1 MLLLKPI
8 KIYGTWDEGIV
19 IDYHMLKSKFLG
31 YDENGKEKFENVRTE
46 IGELLYRYKYK
57 KDKKCLSDIM
67 KIVTD
72 ILDNWK
78 IKEQFDVVIPI
89 PPTNKN
95 RVYQPVYE
103 NAKQVSNYLKKE
115 CKIDVLYKKNKLQAK
130 DGKDISNS
138 IKQIR
143 KIEKPSNVL
152 IIDDLYGTG
161 ATLNEACKALRK
173 DDNVKKIY
181 SMVLTKTK
189 GE

>member
-67 KIVTD
+67 KIV
-72 ILDNWK
+72 
-78 IKEQFDVVIPI
+78 IPI

-103 NAKQVSNYLKKE
+103 IAKQVSNYLKKE

-181 SMVLTKTK
+181 CMVLTKTK

>member
-89 PPTNKN
+89 PTTNKN

-103 NAKQVSNYLKKE
+103 IAKQVSNYLKKE
-115 CKIDVLYKKNKLQAK
+115 CKIDVLYKKNRLQAK

-181 SMVLTKTK
+181 CMVLTKTK

>member
-46 IGELLYRYKYK
+46 IGVLLYWYKYI

-89 PPTNKN
+89 PPTN
-95 RVYQPVYE
+95 
-103 NAKQVSNYLKKE
+103 
-115 CKIDVLYKKNKLQAK
+115 
-130 DGKDISNS
+130 
-138 IKQIR
+138 
-143 KIEKPSNVL
+143 
-152 IIDDLYGTG
+152 
-161 ATLNEACKALRK
+161 
-173 DDNVKKIY
+173 
-181 SMVLTKTK
+181 
-189 GE
+189 

>member
-103 NAKQVSNYLKKE
+103 IAKQVSNYLKKE
-115 CKIDVLYKKNKLQAK
+115 CKID
-130 DGKDISNS
+130 
-138 IKQIR
+138 
-143 KIEKPSNVL
+143 VL

-181 SMVLTKTK
+181 CMVLTKTK

>member
-89 PPTNKN
+89 PQTNKN

-103 NAKQVSNYLKKE
+103 IAKQVSNYLKKE
-115 CKIDVLYKKNKLQAK
+115 CKID
-130 DGKDISNS
+130 
-138 IKQIR
+138 
-143 KIEKPSNVL
+143 VL

-181 SMVLTKTK
+181 CMVLTKTK